1 MKPIVL
7 YCKTFRRDI
16 DLVSRLIDSINKF
29 NVDNIETYISV
40 PAADLKLFQDQN
52 FENVNLIE
60 DELIQTDTSIPGW
73 QQQQIIKS
81 SFYKLKI
88 ADNWVCIDSDAFF
101 IRPFY
106 VSDFMYNDT
115 TPYTVMHEQKELFS
129 WTAINKHKLGFDP
142 KLSFTEDRKKVMD
155 VFGRGGKVYDFGP
168 VPTIWSS
175 KVWNDLETNYM
186 IPNNISFEQL
196 IEYCPSEFTWYGE
209 ALLQFKSIPIYPAE
223 PLFKVFHY
231 KQQLEAYQELN
242 ISADVLAQ
250 NYLGII
256 IQSNFTI

>member
-142 KLSFTEDRKKVMD
+142 KLSFT
-155 VFGRGGKVYDFGP
+155 
-168 VPTIWSS
+168 
-175 KVWNDLETNYM
+175 
-186 IPNNISFEQL
+186 
-196 IEYCPSEFTWYGE
+196 
-209 ALLQFKSIPIYPAE
+209 
-223 PLFKVFHY
+223 
-231 KQQLEAYQELN
+231 
-242 ISADVLAQ
+242 
-250 NYLGII
+250 
-256 IQSNFTI
+256 

>member
-1 MKPIVL
+1 
-7 YCKTFRRDI
+7 
-16 DLVSRLIDSINKF
+16 
-29 NVDNIETYISV
+29 
-40 PAADLKLFQDQN
+40 
-52 FENVNLIE
+52 
-60 DELIQTDTSIPGW
+60 
-73 QQQQIIKS
+73 
-81 SFYKLKI
+81 
-88 ADNWVCIDSDAFF
+88 
-101 IRPFY
+101 
-106 VSDFMYNDT
+106 
-115 TPYTVMHEQKELFS
+115 
-129 WTAINKHKLGFDP
+129 
-142 KLSFTEDRKKVMD
+142 MD